1 MYIIDV
7 HKQRKEREERKEQQ
21 EGVHLMMNLQQS
33 EPNATAA
40 KQLALNNEL
49 LSLGGQ
55 IDANASIN
63 DIHRAIELA
72 KTKIKQVIQSIS
84 NDTIPNNTIPNTI
97 SNDKFSNDTF
107 SNDTFSTSSSSSS
120 SSSSKSSRN
129 KNNKRNR
136 SNNNTNVSFKTVNK
150 IKTNRKSNPSSHSIA
165 SKKRS
170 KLPKP
175 DYRNLTA
182 MFAAGVIQPGKKIL
196 SCPHKGIETYGDVT
210 MEGQIKLGNLFF
222 KTPSAFSAHVKGRP
236 DNGWTSVL
244 YKDVYLSEYRYK

>member
-1 MYIIDV
+1 
-7 HKQRKEREERKEQQ
+7 
-21 EGVHLMMNLQQS
+21 MMNLQQS

-55 IDANASIN
+55 IDAKATIN

-84 NDTIPNNTIPNTI
+84 NDTIPNNTISNTI
-97 SNDKFSNDTF
+97 SNDTF
-107 SNDTFSTSSSSSS
+107 SNDTFSNDKFSSTSSSSSS

-136 SNNNTNVSFKTVNK
+136 SN
-150 IKTNRKSNPSSHSIA
+150 IKTNRRSNPSSHSIP

-196 SCPHKGIETYGDVT
+196 ACPHKGIETYGDVT

-244 YKDVYLSEYRYK
+244 YKNIYLSEYRYK